1 MALSF
6 QSPLAPLP
14 FPASEGLG
22 WQLRTKTQLLQPP
35 AQDATA
41 APATP
46 ATETPAI
53 ATTQPLPPGTEA
65 PAVATTQP
73 AAAPAA
79 APAAVATT
87 QPAAPAAAVATTQPA
102 TAAPVTEAA
111 ATTTQPPAPTEAA
124 PVATHPPP
132 PATQA
137 PPVVTTQP
145 PPPHAPSQPP
155 AVEHPPAPIRLPPPP
170 ACRGDGR
177 FDQRRSNMKFG
188 DSTPKGDPNNQEILE
203 GPQKKGFIGNQ
214 ELIMKPYFT
223 TIYHCGL
230 TLGGL
235 VEFPD
240 TYSALK
246 GVCCNKKHWFAKRSY
261 DYVHALVQ
269 V

>member
-1 MALSF
+1 MQMSRDILVALSF
-6 QSPLAPLP
+6 QSPFAPLP

-53 ATTQPLPPGTEA
+53 ATTQPLPPATEA

-73 AAAPAA
+73 A

-111 ATTTQPPAPTEAA
+111 TTTTQPPAPTEAA

-177 FDQRRSNMKFG
+177 FDQRRGSMILLGIRLPKV
-188 DSTPKGDPNNQEILE
+188 TPTIKKCWRCRKERLYWQPTTDNEALLYNYLSLWVDPW
-203 GPQKKGFIGNQ
+203 
-214 ELIMKPYFT
+214 
-223 TIYHCGL
+223 
-230 TLGGL
+230 
-235 VEFPD
+235 
-240 TYSALK
+240 
-246 GVCCNKKHWFAKRSY
+246 GVG
-261 DYVHALVQ
+261 
-269 V
+269 